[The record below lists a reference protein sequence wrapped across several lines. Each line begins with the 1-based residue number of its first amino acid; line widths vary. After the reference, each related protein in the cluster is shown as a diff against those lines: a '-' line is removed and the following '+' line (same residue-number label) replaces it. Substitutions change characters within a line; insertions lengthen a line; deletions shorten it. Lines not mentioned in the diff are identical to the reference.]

1 MTKQSEIEE
10 HMYATYI
17 VRKKVSKRDLG
28 IINTP
33 KYYPKNKK
41 KDRHYNNGVDH
52 SLHDLKQLSFMLI
65 NLKPLYRNKI
75 LQSDQFKNV
84 MENVMDIGVSKWH
97 QYTKEE
103 KDHSLAFT
111 VQMLAFCF
119 KVISLNMS
127 EEFQKPLLNHIRPLN
142 DLIKAIYSHMA
153 KNNET
158 LPPFRELGYPID
170 ENMPNF

>member
-10 HMYATYI
+10 RMWATYI
-17 VRKKVSKRDLG
+17 VRKHVSKRDLG
-28 IINTP
+28 IIITP

-41 KDRHYNNGVDH
+41 KDRNYNNGVDH
-52 SLHDLKQLSFMLI
+52 SIEDLKQLSFMMI
-65 NLKPLYRNKI
+65 HLKPLYRNKI
-75 LQSDQFKNV
+75 LASDQFQSF
-84 MENVMDIGVSKWH
+84 MQLVMDIGVGKFQ

-103 KDHSLAFT
+103 KDQSLAFT
-111 VQMLAFCF
+111 VQMLAYCF
-119 KVISLNMS
+119 KVISLNMP
-127 EEFQKPLLNHIRPLN
+127 EEFQKPLLNHIKPLN

-170 ENMPNF
+170 NISY